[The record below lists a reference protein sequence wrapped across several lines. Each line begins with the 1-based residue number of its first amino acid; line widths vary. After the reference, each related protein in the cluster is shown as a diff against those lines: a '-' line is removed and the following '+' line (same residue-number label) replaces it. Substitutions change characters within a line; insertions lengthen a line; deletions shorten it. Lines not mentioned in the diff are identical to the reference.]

1 MSGVLKRLFSG
12 GARDKTKAP
21 QELKAAREKRD
32 APRRVAE
39 GPDTSRSGQ
48 AAGKENAALE
58 VLQAGVAESERPRSG
73 QVAAG
78 GHEKVPNQAT
88 LGARDR
94 NAGASGSCAG
104 PMPAFGA
111 SSLPH
116 PAPAGS
122 EVVVEREV
130 PHVPGQGS
138 AACFEDPRGSE
149 ISPSPL
155 SISVMPGSEEIGQAL
170 ARLKQLEESVRKGLP
185 LTEMRAILERTAP
198 LSPIGEASVAHGCPE
213 QQQGGRASALQAIQ
227 GEGGASLHPSR
238 MANRGYI
245 PRGMP
250 PPIQFANKFVGSA
263 ARESLGSMNR
273 RDKEGSSARDASSPS
288 FSLLNKVG
296 SSAPASVHER
306 VGKEGT
312 AAQPSAPLSESLPPG
327 SPHARSSPREVGQ
340 AGRTA

>member
-12 GARDKTKAP
+12 GAREKSKAP
-21 QELKAAREKRD
+21 QDPRASRERRD
-32 APRRVAE
+32 APRRVVE
-39 GPDTSRSGQ
+39 GPNTSRSGQ
-48 AAGKENAALE
+48 GAGKENAALE
-58 VLQAGVAESERPRSG
+58 VLQAGGAESVRPRSG

-78 GHEKVPNQAT
+78 GHEKGPNQAT
-88 LGARDR
+88 LGARDW

-111 SSLPH
+111 PSLPH

-170 ARLKQLEESVRKGLP
+170 ARLKELEESVRKGLP

-213 QQQGGRASALQAIQ
+213 QQQGGRASALQAIH

-250 PPIQFANKFVGSA
+250 PPIQFSHRFVGSA
-263 ARESLGSMNR
+263 AR
-273 RDKEGSSARDASSPS
+273 DASSS

-306 VGKEGT
+306 LGREGS
-312 AAQPSAPLSESLPPG
+312 AAQPSAIVPELIEPG
-327 SPHARSSPREVGQ
+327 SPHARSSPRMPS
-340 AGRTA
+340 